1 VANQMATSIYIYIYI
16 SALSLIYIHEEL
28 EQADPVPCDLQISS
42 PKSKI
47 SSCGNRKQNT
57 IVSKVAIY
65 ARNDYV
71 LGDTDKKPLANLRQ
85 ILVIGGG
92 LDSTLFQT
100 KHL

>member
-1 VANQMATSIYIYIYI
+1 MGCRI
-16 SALSLIYIHEEL
+16 
-28 EQADPVPCDLQISS
+28 

-47 SSCGNRKQNT
+47 SSCGNGKQNT

-71 LGDTDKKPLANLRQ
+71 LGDTDKKPVANLRQ

-100 KHL
+100 KHLSKHEHYTQPSRREEHAGEED